1 MTNEQVASIKAH
13 WDSQSQKSGLEDDL
27 VTHRDRYQ
35 RMLEIDLILK
45 YLPHGQKVVDIGC
58 GNGYSTS
65 LFASRC
71 FSILGID
78 YSEQMITRAQKSY
91 GNIPNAKF
99 EVHDILNLD
108 LLTASFDV
116 AICQRCLINLPTW
129 EDQCKALRNVARIIK
144 PRGIFLMQEGSR
156 QGREGLN
163 KLREQLGLP
172 RMPAVSFNNDFDEE
186 KLWPSINEYFDIVEI
201 RRFGLY
207 DLISRVL
214 HPLLVQPAEPQ
225 YLAEIN
231 RIAGKIAGTL
241 RGADEVAREFHAFL
255 RRKDDK

>member
-1 MTNEQVASIKAH
+1 
-13 WDSQSQKSGLEDDL
+13 
-27 VTHRDRYQ
+27 
-35 RMLEIDLILK
+35 
-45 YLPHGQKVVDIGC
+45 
-58 GNGYSTS
+58 
-65 LFASRC
+65 
-71 FSILGID
+71 
-78 YSEQMITRAQKSY
+78 
-91 GNIPNAKF
+91 
-99 EVHDILNLD
+99 
-108 LLTASFDV
+108 
-116 AICQRCLINLPTW
+116 
-129 EDQCKALRNVARIIK
+129 
-144 PRGIFLMQEGSR
+144 MQEGSR

-186 KLWPSINEYFDIVEI
+186 KLWPGINEYFDIVEI

-214 HPLLVQPAEPQ
+214 HPLLIQPAEPQ